1 MENCEINTEINLTN
15 ANSLM
20 CISPIDGR
28 YSNYTKKL
36 QKYFSEYALIYYRT
50 YIEIT
55 YLYKL
60 SSRLNLLNNTERET
74 LNSIILNFSIHDAN
88 RIKELEKLQIT
99 ILKLLNIS

>member
-1 MENCEINTEINLTN
+1 MENCNINIDANITHS
-15 ANSLM
+15 NSLL

-50 YIEIT
+50 YIEIS

-60 SSRLNLLNNTERET
+60 SSRLNL
-74 LNSIILNFSIHDAN
+74 FA
-88 RIKELEKLQIT
+88 
-99 ILKLLNIS
+99 